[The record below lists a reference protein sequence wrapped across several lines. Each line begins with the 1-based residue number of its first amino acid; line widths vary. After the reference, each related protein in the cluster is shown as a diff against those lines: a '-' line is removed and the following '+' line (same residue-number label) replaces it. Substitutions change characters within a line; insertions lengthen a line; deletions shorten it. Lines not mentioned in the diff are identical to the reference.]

1 VSTDIQPLGDKAVR
15 NCAPA
20 AEVVRRAT
28 KLVRLLADAR
38 FRAGLRCGVAAGI
51 EHRGA
56 LAGRRF
62 ATVVDIGAN
71 RGQFSL
77 LCAGLYP
84 AARIFAFEPLPRP
97 YAVLARVTAGD
108 PRIAIHQAAIGPCAG
123 ATRMHVM
130 RPDDSSSLLAPTE
143 RQKAVFPAVGENGTT
158 LVEVAPLDAFVDRSD
173 LAPPALLKLDVQG
186 FELEALKGCAA
197 LLDRFLAV
205 YLECSFEPLYAGQA
219 LADEVLA
226 HLFDHGFGL
235 AGVYNA
241 VGDGRGRAVQADFLC
256 LSRRAA
262 GFHA

>member
-1 VSTDIQPLGDKAVR
+1 LGDKAVR

-108 PRIAIHQAAIGPCAG
+108 PRIAIHQAAIGPWAG

-158 LVEVAPLDAFVDRSD
+158 MVEVAPLDAFVDRSD

-186 FELEALKGCAA
+186 FELEALKGCAG

>member
-1 VSTDIQPLGDKAVR
+1 
-15 NCAPA
+15 
-20 AEVVRRAT
+20 
-28 KLVRLLADAR
+28 VRLLADAR
-38 FRAGLRCGVAAGI
+38 FRAGLRYGVAAGI

-56 LAGRRF
+56 LAGRSF

-71 RGQFSL
+71 RGQFTL

-84 AARIFAFEPLPRP
+84 AARIFAFEPLPGP
-97 YAVLARVTAGD
+97 YAVLARVAAGQ
-108 PRIAIHQAAIGPCAG
+108 PRIAPHQAAIGPRAG
-123 ATRMHVM
+123 AARMHVM
-130 RPDDSSSLLAPTE
+130 RPDDCSSLLAPTE
-143 RQKAVFPAVGENGTT
+143 RQRAVFPAVGEDGTT
-158 LVEVAPLDAFVDRSD
+158 MVEVAPLEAFVSASD

-186 FELEALKGCAA
+186 FELEALRGCAA

-226 HLFDHGFGL
+226 YLFEQGFGL

-262 GFHA
+262 GSGA

>member
-1 VSTDIQPLGDKAVR
+1 
-15 NCAPA
+15 
-20 AEVVRRAT
+20 
-28 KLVRLLADAR
+28 VRLLADAR
-38 FRAGLRCGVAAGI
+38 FRAGLRYGVAAGI
-51 EHRGA
+51 EHEGA
-56 LAGRRF
+56 LSGRSF

-71 RGQFSL
+71 RGQFTL

-84 AARIFAFEPLPRP
+84 AARIFAFEPLPGP
-97 YAVLARVTAGD
+97 HAVLARIAAGH
-108 PRIAIHQAAIGPCAG
+108 PRITSHRAAIGPRAG
-123 ATRMHVM
+123 AARMHVM
-130 RPDDSSSLLAPTE
+130 RPDDCSSLLAPTE
-143 RQKAVFPAVGENGTT
+143 RQRAVFPAVGENGTT
-158 LVEVAPLDAFVDRSD
+158 FVEVAPLEAFVSAPD

-186 FELEALKGCAA
+186 FELEALRGCAA

-226 HLFDHGFGL
+226 HLFEQGFGL

-262 GFHA
+262 GLRA

>member
-1 VSTDIQPLGDKAVR
+1 LGDKAVR

-158 LVEVAPLDAFVDRSD
+158 MVEVAPLDAFVDRSD